1 MAKKMPGLGKGLD
14 SIFLDNDITEES
26 TEQSKTILRISMID
40 PKPGQPR
47 KNFDTEALSQLAES
61 IGEHGVL
68 QPIIVRAVSEDR
80 YQIIAGERRWRASK
94 MAGQSEIPAIIID
107 AEEIEAAQIA
117 LVENLQRENLN
128 PLEEAQAYSDLIENY
143 DMTQEQISRKIGKSR
158 SAIANTLRLLDL
170 PEELSMLI
178 EQGNLTAGHA
188 RALLALPNAESR
200 ILLGTRAAEQ
210 QWSVRMTEDEVRRYA
225 RKLALAAAEEEKEE
239 ETPEVKI
246 DYVAELEKRMMR
258 ELGRRVKIANKGQ
271 RKSITLYFEDNQ
283 DLETLLTRI
292 CGKDFNVRG
301 RVKSVYIYSGGVVG
315 CKNVRSVA
323 S

>member
-1 MAKKMPGLGKGLD
+1 MAKKTPGLGKGLD
-14 SIFLDNDITEES
+14 SIFLDNDISDDLSENS
-26 TEQSKTILRISMID
+26 NKTMLRISMID

-47 KNFDTEALSQLAES
+47 KNFDTEALAQLAES
-61 IGEHGVL
+61 IGAHGVL
-68 QPIIVRAVSEDR
+68 QPIIVRAISEDR

-94 MAGQSEIPAIIID
+94 MAGQSEIPAIVIEAD
-107 AEEIEAAQIA
+107 ELEAAQIA

-128 PLEEAQAYSDLIENY
+128 PLEEAQAYSELIETY
-143 DMTQEQISRKIGKSR
+143 DMTQEQIAQKIGKSR

-188 RALLALPNAESR
+188 RALLGLPNAESR
-200 ILLGTRAAEQ
+200 ILLGTKAAEQ
-210 QWSVRMTEDEVRRYA
+210 QWSVRVTEDEVRRYA
-225 RKLALAAAEEEKEE
+225 HRLALAAAEEEKEE
-239 ETPEVKI
+239 QELPEVKV

-292 CGKDFNVRG
+292 CGKDFNDL
-301 RVKSVYIYSGGVVG
+301 
-315 CKNVRSVA
+315 A
-323 S
+323 

>member
-1 MAKKMPGLGKGLD
+1 MAKKLPGLGKGLD
-14 SIFLDNDITEES
+14 SIFLDNDISEDFAENN
-26 TEQSKTILRISMID
+26 QKTMLRISMID

-61 IGEHGVL
+61 IGAHGVL

-94 MAGQSEIPAIIID
+94 MAGQSEIPAIIIEAD
-107 AEEIEAAQIA
+107 ELEAAQIA

-128 PLEEAQAYSDLIENY
+128 PLEEAQAYSELIDTY
-143 DMTQEQISRKIGKSR
+143 DMTQEQIAQKIGKSR

-178 EQGNLTAGHA
+178 EQGNLSAGHA
-188 RALLALPNAESR
+188 RALLGLPDKESR
-200 ILLGTRAAEQ
+200 ILLGTKAAEQ
-210 QWSVRMTEDEVRRYA
+210 QWSVRVTEEEVRRYV
-225 RKLALAAAEEEKEE
+225 RRLALAVAEEEKDD
-239 ETPEVKI
+239 TQEVKI

-283 DLETLLTRI
+283 DLESLLSRI
-292 CGKDFNVRG
+292 CGKDFNDL
-301 RVKSVYIYSGGVVG
+301 
-315 CKNVRSVA
+315 A
-323 S
+323 

>member
-1 MAKKMPGLGKGLD
+1 MAKKLPGLGKGLD
-14 SIFLDNDITEES
+14 SIFLDNDISDDFSENNN
-26 TEQSKTILRISMID
+26 KTMLRISMID

-47 KNFDTEALSQLAES
+47 KNFDTEALAQLAES
-61 IGEHGVL
+61 IGAHGVL
-68 QPIIVRAVSEDR
+68 QPIIVRTVSEDR

-94 MAGQSEIPAIIID
+94 MAGQSEIPAIVIEAD
-107 AEEIEAAQIA
+107 ELEAAQIA

-128 PLEEAQAYSDLIENY
+128 PLEEAQAYSELMETY
-143 DMTQEQISRKIGKSR
+143 DMTQEQIAQKIGKSR

-188 RALLALPNAESR
+188 RALLGLPDTESR
-200 ILLGTRAAEQ
+200 ILLGTKAAEQ
-210 QWSVRMTEDEVRRYA
+210 QWSVRVTEDEVRRYA
-225 RKLALAAAEEEKEE
+225 RRLALAAAEEEKEE
-239 ETPEVKI
+239 LPEVKI

-292 CGKDFNVRG
+292 CGKDFNEL
-301 RVKSVYIYSGGVVG
+301 
-315 CKNVRSVA
+315 A
-323 S
+323 

>member
-1 MAKKMPGLGKGLD
+1 MLGLGKGLD
-14 SIFLDNDITEES
+14 SIFLDNDISDDLSES
-26 TEQSKTILRISMID
+26 SNKTMLRISMID

-47 KNFDTEALSQLAES
+47 KNFDTEALAQLAES
-61 IGEHGVL
+61 IGAHGVL
-68 QPIIVRAVSEDR
+68 QPIIVRAISEDR

-94 MAGQSEIPAIIID
+94 MAGQSEIPAIVIEAD
-107 AEEIEAAQIA
+107 ELEAAQIA

-128 PLEEAQAYSDLIENY
+128 PLEEAQAYSELIETY
-143 DMTQEQISRKIGKSR
+143 DMTQEQIAQKIGKSR

-188 RALLALPNAESR
+188 RALLGLPNAESR
-200 ILLGTRAAEQ
+200 ILLGTKAAEQ
-210 QWSVRMTEDEVRRYA
+210 QWSVRVTEDEVRRYA
-225 RKLALAAAEEEKEE
+225 RRLALAAAEEEKEE
-239 ETPEVKI
+239 TAAPEVKI

-292 CGKDFNVRG
+292 CGKDFNDL
-301 RVKSVYIYSGGVVG
+301 
-315 CKNVRSVA
+315 A
-323 S
+323 

>member
-1 MAKKMPGLGKGLD
+1 MAKKMLGLGKGLD
-14 SIFLDNDITEES
+14 SIFLDNDISDDLSES
-26 TEQSKTILRISMID
+26 SNKTMLRISMID

-47 KNFDTEALSQLAES
+47 KNFDTEALAQLAES
-61 IGEHGVL
+61 IGAHGVL
-68 QPIIVRAVSEDR
+68 QPIIVRAISEDR

-94 MAGQSEIPAIIID
+94 MAGQSEIPAIVIEAD
-107 AEEIEAAQIA
+107 ELEAAQIA

-128 PLEEAQAYSDLIENY
+128 PLEEAQAYSELIETY
-143 DMTQEQISRKIGKSR
+143 DMTQEQIAQKIGKSR

-188 RALLALPNAESR
+188 RALLGLPNAESR
-200 ILLGTRAAEQ
+200 ILLGTKAAEQ
-210 QWSVRMTEDEVRRYA
+210 QWSVRVTEDEVRRYA
-225 RKLALAAAEEEKEE
+225 RRLALAAAEEEKEE
-239 ETPEVKI
+239 TAAPEVKI

-283 DLETLLTRI
+283 DLEALLTRI
-292 CGKDFNVRG
+292 CGKDFNDL
-301 RVKSVYIYSGGVVG
+301 
-315 CKNVRSVA
+315 A
-323 S
+323 

>member
-1 MAKKMPGLGKGLD
+1 MAKKMLGLGKGLD
-14 SIFLDNDITEES
+14 SIFLDNDISDDLSES
-26 TEQSKTILRISMID
+26 SNKTMLRISMID

-47 KNFDTEALSQLAES
+47 KNFDTEALAQLAES
-61 IGEHGVL
+61 IGAHGVL
-68 QPIIVRAVSEDR
+68 QPIIVRAISEDR

-94 MAGQSEIPAIIID
+94 MAGQSEIPAIVIEAD
-107 AEEIEAAQIA
+107 ELEAAQIA

-128 PLEEAQAYSDLIENY
+128 PLEEAQAYSELIETY
-143 DMTQEQISRKIGKSR
+143 DMTQEQIAQKIGKSR

-188 RALLALPNAESR
+188 RALLGLPNAESR
-200 ILLGTRAAEQ
+200 ILLGTKAAEQ
-210 QWSVRMTEDEVRRYA
+210 QWSVRVTEDEVRRYA
-225 RKLALAAAEEEKEE
+225 RRLALAAAEEEKEE
-239 ETPEVKI
+239 TDAPEVKI

-283 DLETLLTRI
+283 DLEALLTRI
-292 CGKDFNVRG
+292 CGKDFNDL
-301 RVKSVYIYSGGVVG
+301 
-315 CKNVRSVA
+315 A
-323 S
+323 

>member
-1 MAKKMPGLGKGLD
+1 MAKKMLGLGKGLD
-14 SIFLDNDITEES
+14 SIFLDNDISDDLSES
-26 TEQSKTILRISMID
+26 SNKTMLRISMID

-47 KNFDTEALSQLAES
+47 KNFDTEALAQLAES
-61 IGEHGVL
+61 IGAHGVL
-68 QPIIVRAVSEDR
+68 QPIIVRAISEDR

-94 MAGQSEIPAIIID
+94 MAGQSEIPAIVIEAD
-107 AEEIEAAQIA
+107 ELEAAQIA

-128 PLEEAQAYSDLIENY
+128 PLEEAQAYSELIETY
-143 DMTQEQISRKIGKSR
+143 DMTQEQIAQKIGKSR

-188 RALLALPNAESR
+188 RALLGLPNAESR
-200 ILLGTRAAEQ
+200 IMLGTKAAEQ
-210 QWSVRMTEDEVRRYA
+210 QWSVRVTENEVRRYA
-225 RKLALAAAEEEKEE
+225 RRLALAAAEEEKEE
-239 ETPEVKI
+239 TDAPEVKI

-283 DLETLLTRI
+283 DLEALLTRI
-292 CGKDFNVRG
+292 CGKDFNDL
-301 RVKSVYIYSGGVVG
+301 
-315 CKNVRSVA
+315 A
-323 S
+323 

>member
-14 SIFLDNDITEES
+14 SIFLDNDISEDLS
-26 TEQSKTILRISMID
+26 KNNSKTMLRISMID

-47 KNFDTEALSQLAES
+47 KNFDTEALAQLAES
-61 IGEHGVL
+61 IGAHGIL
-68 QPIIVRAVSEDR
+68 QPIIVRAVGQDR

-94 MAGQSEIPAIIID
+94 MAGQSEIPAIIVEAD
-107 AEEIEAAQIA
+107 ELEAAQIA

-128 PLEEAQAYSDLIENY
+128 PLEEAQAYSELIDTY
-143 DMTQEQISRKIGKSR
+143 DMTQEQIAQKIGKSR

-178 EQGNLTAGHA
+178 EQGNLSAGHA
-188 RALLALPNAESR
+188 RALLGLPDAESR
-200 ILLGTRAAEQ
+200 ILFGTRAAEQ
-210 QWSVRMTEDEVRRYA
+210 QWSVRVTEDEVRRYV
-225 RKLALAAAEEEKEE
+225 RRLALAQAEEEKEAE
-239 ETPEVKI
+239 GLPSVSV

-283 DLETLLTRI
+283 DLECLLTRI
-292 CGKDFNVRG
+292 CGKDFNDL
-301 RVKSVYIYSGGVVG
+301 
-315 CKNVRSVA
+315 A
-323 S
+323 

>member
-1 MAKKMPGLGKGLD
+1 MAKKMLGLGKGLD
-14 SIFLDNDITEES
+14 SIFLDNDISDDLSES
-26 TEQSKTILRISMID
+26 SNKTMLRISMID

-47 KNFDTEALSQLAES
+47 KNFDTEALAQLAES
-61 IGEHGVL
+61 IGAHGVL
-68 QPIIVRAVSEDR
+68 QPIIVRAISEDR

-94 MAGQSEIPAIIID
+94 MAGQSEIPAIVIEAD
-107 AEEIEAAQIA
+107 ELEAAQIA

-128 PLEEAQAYSDLIENY
+128 PLEEAQAYSELIETY
-143 DMTQEQISRKIGKSR
+143 DMTQEQIAQKIGKSR

-188 RALLALPNAESR
+188 RALLGLPNAESR
-200 ILLGTRAAEQ
+200 ILLGTKAAEQ
-210 QWSVRMTEDEVRRYA
+210 QWSVRVTENEVRRYA
-225 RKLALAAAEEEKEE
+225 RRLALAAAAEEKEE
-239 ETPEVKI
+239 TATPEVKI

-283 DLETLLTRI
+283 DLEALLTRI
-292 CGKDFNVRG
+292 CCKDFNDL
-301 RVKSVYIYSGGVVG
+301 
-315 CKNVRSVA
+315 A
-323 S
+323 

>member
-1 MAKKMPGLGKGLD
+1 MAKKMLGLGKGLD
-14 SIFLDNDITEES
+14 SIFLDNDISDDLSES
-26 TEQSKTILRISMID
+26 SNKTMLRISMID

-47 KNFDTEALSQLAES
+47 KNFDTEALAQLAES
-61 IGEHGVL
+61 IGAHGVL
-68 QPIIVRAVSEDR
+68 QPIIVRAISEDR

-94 MAGQSEIPAIIID
+94 MAGQSEIPAIVIEAD
-107 AEEIEAAQIA
+107 ELEAAQIA

-128 PLEEAQAYSDLIENY
+128 PLEEAQAYSELIETY
-143 DMTQEQISRKIGKSR
+143 DMTQEQIAQKIGKSR

-188 RALLALPNAESR
+188 RALLGLPNAESR
-200 ILLGTRAAEQ
+200 ILLGTKAAEQ
-210 QWSVRMTEDEVRRYA
+210 QWSVRVTEDEVRRYA
-225 RKLALAAAEEEKEE
+225 RRLALAAAEEEKEE
-239 ETPEVKI
+239 TAAPEVKI

-258 ELGRRVKIANKGQ
+258 ELGRRVKIANRGQ

-292 CGKDFNVRG
+292 CGKDFNDL
-301 RVKSVYIYSGGVVG
+301 
-315 CKNVRSVA
+315 A
-323 S
+323 

>member
-1 MAKKMPGLGKGLD
+1 MAKKMLGLGKGLD
-14 SIFLDNDITEES
+14 SIFLDNDISDDLSENS
-26 TEQSKTILRISMID
+26 NKTMLRISMID

-47 KNFDTEALSQLAES
+47 KNFDTEALAQLAES
-61 IGEHGVL
+61 IGAHGVL
-68 QPIIVRAVSEDR
+68 QPIIVRAISEDR

-94 MAGQSEIPAIIID
+94 MAGQSEIPAIVIEAD
-107 AEEIEAAQIA
+107 ELEAAQIA

-128 PLEEAQAYSDLIENY
+128 PLEEAQAYSELIETY
-143 DMTQEQISRKIGKSR
+143 DMTQEQIAQKIGKSR

-188 RALLALPNAESR
+188 RALLGLPNAESR
-200 ILLGTRAAEQ
+200 ILLGTKAAEQ
-210 QWSVRMTEDEVRRYA
+210 QWSVRVTEDEVRRYA
-225 RKLALAAAEEEKEE
+225 RRLALAAAEEEKEE
-239 ETPEVKI
+239 AAAPEVKI

-283 DLETLLTRI
+283 DLEALLTRI
-292 CGKDFNVRG
+292 CGKDFNDL
-301 RVKSVYIYSGGVVG
+301 
-315 CKNVRSVA
+315 A
-323 S
+323 